1 MTDVPK
7 VPDVPMVRD
16 VPDVRDVPNVPNVPK
31 VPDVLQLTNVRRQ
44 LDLASDDAAR
54 HPDDLADTDDEDA
67 KAEDP
72 IKDAMDAED
81 IDEEEDSDDDSEATE
96 DSEDASAIESDGWED
111 SESDGIRYEENDEI
125 TDITDTDVEDA
136 NDANEADSGAKVTN
150 AKAIADIRKL
160 QATTDYLIPFS
171 AFNRLV
177 RQISENYKTD
187 LRFTKGA
194 ILALQ
199 TATEDGLIDLL
210 NVAQL
215 MALHGGRTG
224 VTPKDLQLALRAKDN
239 PLFHKI
245 L

>member
-7 VPDVPMVRD
+7 VPDVPMVAD
-16 VPDVRDVPNVPNVPK
+16 VPDVPMVADVPDVPK
-31 VPDVLQLTNVRRQ
+31 VPGVLQLTNVRRQ

-72 IKDAMDAED
+72 IKDVMDVEA
-81 IDEEEDSDDDSEATE
+81 SDDDESEATE
-96 DSEDASAIESDGWED
+96 DSDDASAIETDGWED

-177 RQISENYKTD
+177 RQISSDYKTD

>member
-1 MTDVPK
+1 MTDVA
-7 VPDVPMVRD
+7 DVP
-16 VPDVRDVPNVPNVPK
+16 
-31 VPDVLQLTNVRRQ
+31 PDVLQMTKVRRQ

-72 IKDAMDAED
+72 MDAKE
-81 IDEEEDSDDDSEATE
+81 DSEATE
-96 DSEDASAIESDGWED
+96 DSDDESEATEDTDASAIESDGWED

-224 VTPKDLQLALRAKDN
+224 VTPKDLQLALRAKGN
-239 PLFHKI
+239 PLFHAI

>member
-1 MTDVPK
+1 MTDVIDVIDVPK
-7 VPDVPMVRD
+7 VGD
-16 VPDVRDVPNVPNVPK
+16 

-67 KAEDP
+67 KADP
-72 IKDAMDAED
+72 MDAKED
-81 IDEEEDSDDDSEATE
+81 SEATEDSDDEEDSDDDSEATDE
-96 DSEDASAIESDGWED
+96 SEDASAIESDGWED
-111 SESDGIRYEENDEI
+111 SESDGIRYEDNDEI

-136 NDANEADSGAKVTN
+136 NDANEAESGAKVTN

>member
-1 MTDVPK
+1 MTDVA
-7 VPDVPMVRD
+7 DVP
-16 VPDVRDVPNVPNVPK
+16 
-31 VPDVLQLTNVRRQ
+31 PDVLQMTKVRRQ

-54 HPDDLADTDDEDA
+54 HPDDLADTDDEE
-67 KAEDP
+67 EDP
-72 IKDAMDAED
+72 VKNPMDAE
-81 IDEEEDSDDDSEATE
+81 EDSEATEDSEDEE

-224 VTPKDLQLALRAKDN
+224 VTPKDLQLALRAKGN
-239 PLFHKI
+239 PLFHAI

>member
-1 MTDVPK
+1 MTDVPDVIDVPK
-7 VPDVPMVRD
+7 VADVPDVP
-16 VPDVRDVPNVPNVPK
+16 DVPNIPK

-72 IKDAMDAED
+72 MDAKED
-81 IDEEEDSDDDSEATE
+81 SEASDDDESEATE
-96 DSEDASAIESDGWED
+96 DSEDSEDTDASAIESDGWED

>member
-7 VPDVPMVRD
+7 VPDVPMVAD
-16 VPDVRDVPNVPNVPK
+16 VPK

-72 IKDAMDAED
+72 MDAKED
-81 IDEEEDSDDDSEATE
+81 SEATEDSDDESEATE
-96 DSEDASAIESDGWED
+96 DSEDASAIETDGWED